1 MNYVVLD
8 KSMKRVATLDPAGDT
23 NYFWGDT
30 INRQIADDNSSNDD
44 IVGVDSFN
52 SNDPNANSKSWNDT
66 IDGLTMMQDEPA
78 AQYLREGNYL
88 AVYDDVTD
96 RWRAYRIHTVTE
108 PIDQTSGVHLVTVS
122 AVNAAI
128 WKLGK
133 TVPLKKELKEGKLK
147 DAMSWIMADTGWTLN
162 NNASSGI
169 FADISFDGSSTSQ
182 TLLQTVLSTYD
193 CEADAYVHLD
203 QWGMVDD
210 QILELTDRL
219 GENTGRRI
227 RYGDNALTM
236 QRETVDTTLVTK
248 LYVYGSDEK
257 SISGVNKGRNYLTDS
272 KNNSLYNADPNTW
285 LEGTITSSTIKEPA
299 ALMAWGMKE
308 LKLYNHPRVNYVVES
323 TIDFHP
329 NLGDTI
335 KVIDLKMLPQLTV
348 QARVIQSTTS
358 LADPSQNKI
367 VLGEFATV
375 NVVTPN
381 FIQNMEQRWN
391 DQVKKLFADAR
402 KNSTAATVSLITPL
416 GQSWANG
423 DTSKRIVARLFI
435 EGVNVTGFL
444 SAAAWNWQRIN
455 IDGTHDLDWESEHSD
470 DGYEVTITPPFVGTL
485 MVSVDDGFVKD
496 ESEMWIDT
504 GKNADGTFKKLWETT
519 YGNMD
524 EWSNSHV
531 GSLQESFIMKNGEIL
546 ASYAYTATANKSSRS
561 DCQFLHW
568 GANGKLLNS
577 MIIQGG
583 QHGGSFSY
591 DEASNTIYS
600 QVMDLSDG
608 QNWLCT
614 FPFTPHVVMNSG
626 SSGIKKWCKVSSYY
640 RPCVDL
646 DSGLW
651 MGSKTDGTVQI
662 CHIADLKAGKF
673 QPVIEFKVQDVGWN
687 PRPSG
692 VTNDG
697 TYNTMQSNALY
708 YPYAFFTAGD
718 VNNADDRLVMCVNVI
733 THSMIFNYAVTEGQD
748 IKLNI
753 PVENGGHMEPEG
765 VYYDKANSR
774 LIVGFNVSEFRDGS
788 KTEAIAHSALYA
800 FPVGWRDDSK
810 DLVVEYPAED
820 ISEGNEDVHIIT
832 YPSSDVEDDVGT
844 SDDDSDFN
852 IDDPI
857 VTKAVSE

>member
-1 MNYVVLD
+1 MDYVILD
-8 KSMKRVATLDPAGDT
+8 SKMKRVATLDATNDN
-23 NYFWGDT
+23 NYFWSDT

-66 IDGLTMMQDEPA
+66 IDGLTMLRDEPA
-78 AQYLREGNYL
+78 AQYLRQGNYL
-88 AVYDDVTD
+88 AKYDDRTS

-108 PIDQTSGVHLVTVS
+108 SIDQTSGAHLVAAS

-133 TVPLKKELKEGKLK
+133 TVPLKKEITECKLK
-147 DAMSWIMADTGWTLN
+147 DAMSWIMADTGWTLV

-182 TLLQTVLSTYD
+182 AMLQTVLSTYD

-203 QWGMVDD
+203 QWGLVDD
-210 QILELTDRL
+210 QVLELTDRL

-248 LYVYGSDEK
+248 LYVYGSDDK

-272 KNNSLYNADPNTW
+272 KNNSLYNTDPNTW
-285 LEGTITSSTIKEPA
+285 LEGTITSSTIKEPN
-299 ALMAWGMKE
+299 ALLAWGMKE
-308 LKLYNHPRVNYVVES
+308 LKLYNHPRVNYVVEPTS
-323 TIDFHP
+323 DFNP
-329 NLGDTI
+329 QLGDTI
-335 KVIDLKMLPQLTV
+335 KVIDLDMIPQLTL
-348 QARVIQSTTS
+348 QARVIQTTES
-358 LADPSQNKI
+358 RSDPSQNKI

-402 KNSTAATVSLITPL
+402 KNSTAASISLITPL

-423 DTSKRIVARLFI
+423 DTSKRIVGRLFI

-444 SAAAWNWQRIN
+444 SAAAWNWQKIN
-455 IDGTHDLDWESEHSD
+455 VDGTHDLDWESEHSD

-485 MVSVDDGFVKD
+485 MVSVDDAFVKD
-496 ESEMWIDT
+496 EAEMWIDT
-504 GKNADGTFKKLWETT
+504 GKNADGTFRKLWETT
-519 YGNMD
+519 YGNED
-524 EWSNSHV
+524 EWGTSHV
-531 GSLQESFIMKNGEIL
+531 GALQDAYIMKNGEVL
-546 ASYAYTATANKSSRS
+546 ASYDYKAKPNKSAQT

-568 GANGKLLNS
+568 DTNGKLLNS
-577 MIIQGG
+577 MIVQGG
-583 QHGGSFSY
+583 GHGSSFSY
-591 DEASNTIYS
+591 DDATNTIYS
-600 QVMDLSDG
+600 QVRDLSGG
-608 QNWLCT
+608 QYYLCT
-614 FPFTPHVVMNSG
+614 FPFTPHAVMNSD
-626 SSGIKKWCKVSSYY
+626 SSTLTKWVKTDGFY

-646 DSGLW
+646 EHGLW
-651 MGSKTDGTVQI
+651 MGSKTDGTVRI
-662 CHIADLKAGKF
+662 CQIADLKAGKF

-687 PRPSG
+687 PLPTG
-692 VTNDG
+692 TTNDG
-697 TYNTMQSNALY
+697 TYNTMQANALY

-718 VNNADDRLVMCVNVI
+718 VNNADDRLVLCVNVI
-733 THSMIFNYAVTEGQD
+733 THSMIFNYMVSEGQD

-753 PVENGGHMEPEG
+753 PMENGGHMEPEG
-765 VYYDKANSR
+765 VYYDVDSSK
-774 LIVGFNVSEFRDGS
+774 LVVGFNVSEYRNGS
-788 KTEAIAHSALYA
+788 HTEAIAHSALYA
-800 FPVGWRDDSK
+800 FPIGWRDDSK
-810 DLVVEYPAED
+810 DLAIEYPAED
-820 ISEGNEDVHIIT
+820 ISEGSEDVHVIT
-832 YPSSDVEDDVGT
+832 YPSSDVEDDVGM

-852 IDDPI
+852 IDDPM
-857 VTKAVSE
+857 VTKVVSE